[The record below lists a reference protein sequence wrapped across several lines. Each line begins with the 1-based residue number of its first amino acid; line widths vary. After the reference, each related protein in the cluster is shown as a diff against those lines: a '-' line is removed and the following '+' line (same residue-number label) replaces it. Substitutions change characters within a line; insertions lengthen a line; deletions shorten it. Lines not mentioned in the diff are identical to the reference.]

1 MEIEQTAENTLAED
15 LQFDRQHIWH
25 PYSSTMANMPLFY
38 IESASGVHLHLK
50 DGRKLIDGMASWWCV
65 IHGYNHPVLNQAII
79 SQTKKMAHV
88 MFGGLTHAPAITL
101 AQKLI
106 AMTPPGLQTLFF
118 ADSGSVAVE
127 VAMKMA
133 VQYWRAQENKQR
145 KKFITIRSGYHGD
158 TTGAMSVCDPVTGMH
173 QLFNGVIA
181 EQIFLPAPA
190 CRYGEQH
197 HESDIQALKN
207 ILSQHKHEIAA
218 MILEPVVQGA
228 GGMRFYSADYLR
240 RAWELCKEANILF
253 IADEIATGF
262 GRSGK
267 LFACEHADICPDIMC
282 LGKALTGGYMTLAA
296 TLCTKEVDQTISAK
310 GAFMHGPTFMGNP
323 LACSVANASLDLLQ
337 QNNWKEQ
344 VQRIEK
350 RLKQGL
356 HPCKAFSHVNDVR
369 VLGAIGVVE
378 LTTPVDMR
386 IIQPL
391 FVEHGVWVR
400 PFGKLV
406 YLMPPYVI
414 DNDQLDTLCQAVCR
428 VISRGE
434 KNTE

>member
-133 VQYWRAQENKQR
+133 VQYWRAQGNKQR

-197 HESDIQALKN
+197 HESDI
-207 ILSQHKHEIAA
+207 
-218 MILEPVVQGA
+218 
-228 GGMRFYSADYLR
+228 
-240 RAWELCKEANILF
+240 
-253 IADEIATGF
+253 
-262 GRSGK
+262 
-267 LFACEHADICPDIMC
+267 
-282 LGKALTGGYMTLAA
+282 
-296 TLCTKEVDQTISAK
+296 
-310 GAFMHGPTFMGNP
+310 
-323 LACSVANASLDLLQ
+323 
-337 QNNWKEQ
+337 
-344 VQRIEK
+344 
-350 RLKQGL
+350 
-356 HPCKAFSHVNDVR
+356 
-369 VLGAIGVVE
+369 
-378 LTTPVDMR
+378 
-386 IIQPL
+386 
-391 FVEHGVWVR
+391 
-400 PFGKLV
+400 
-406 YLMPPYVI
+406 
-414 DNDQLDTLCQAVCR
+414 
-428 VISRGE
+428 
-434 KNTE
+434 